1 MLQVVIARE
10 AVGNLGG
17 LVRQLSLDHFE
28 NESRRMMPFS
38 NDMSSCPAKRYMRQK
53 SPQGLHKKV
62 TFKKLC
68 LLCSSFPDIKGG
80 KMTRSSGPVTDKNGT
95 GLK

>member
-1 MLQVVIARE
+1 MLGIFSYFGVNELDSYMLQVVIARE

-53 SPQGLHKKV
+53 SP
-62 TFKKLC
+62 
-68 LLCSSFPDIKGG
+68 
-80 KMTRSSGPVTDKNGT
+80 
-95 GLK
+95 

>member
-1 MLQVVIARE
+1 MSSLLICMLGIFSYFGVNELDSYMLQVVIARE

-53 SPQGLHKKV
+53 SP
-62 TFKKLC
+62 
-68 LLCSSFPDIKGG
+68 
-80 KMTRSSGPVTDKNGT
+80 
-95 GLK
+95 